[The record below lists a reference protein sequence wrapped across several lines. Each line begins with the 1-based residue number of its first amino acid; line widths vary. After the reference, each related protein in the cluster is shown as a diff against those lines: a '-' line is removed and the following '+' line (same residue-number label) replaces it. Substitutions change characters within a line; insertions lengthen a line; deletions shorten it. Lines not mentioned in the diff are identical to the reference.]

1 MKKNKTKK
9 QPKIENEEALRV
21 GQAIRRIRR
30 ERKMKQAEL
39 AALVQMQPAQL
50 CNSEKGKNLPS
61 LKTLGRICKALGVTV
76 NDLLYPR
83 SELAAQSAE
92 AGAAGAGTPVGD
104 GAGIPAT
111 LSPDERLYEPLSARG
126 ILRCTQTAEQDAAID
141 ERVVA
146 MLLQRILDHLALET
160 MCGVNKHAT
169 IPLNVSFNV
178 DANGAE
184 QLASLVR
191 MHFGI
196 ASAVAFDYVELLE
209 NNGLRVIFSQLP
221 APLESLS
228 FFDAKNNN
236 AFIVVSDAMTPERQ
250 LFKIMYELANIFL
263 YTRTGNALVYD
274 TDGTRHFAKR
284 FAAVML
290 MPQTAVQT
298 SVARAGILPEQWT
311 FEMLLRM
318 KARFGVSAEA
328 FLYRL
333 DELSLLPRD
342 GALLESLSKAIKQHY
357 LKTSFKEPAGEVS
370 RMSRNVRFT
379 DLLLCAKLTPENGK
393 EVRKIES
400 RVRKNYPLDESIP
413 VVKASAKNVDKKRS
427 GPVRPKRAK

>member
-196 ASAVAFDYVELLE
+196 VSAVAFDYVELLE
-209 NNGLRVIFSQLP
+209 NNGLRVIFSQMP